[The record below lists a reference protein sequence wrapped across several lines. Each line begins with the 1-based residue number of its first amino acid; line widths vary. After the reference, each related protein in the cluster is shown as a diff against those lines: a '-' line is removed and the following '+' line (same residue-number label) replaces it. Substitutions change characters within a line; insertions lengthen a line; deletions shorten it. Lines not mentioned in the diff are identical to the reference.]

1 MEKATK
7 LLEKKVLV
15 AIDESENSYHAL
27 MWVLDNLKESVTKS
41 TLVIFAAQPL
51 ANYTNVFAAPLGFA
65 RMYFP
70 VSATPA
76 LIESIQDQNKR
87 VSLGLL
93 EKAKSICASRGV
105 KVDTFTEA
113 GDPKETIVAETVTE
127 VGDPKEVIREA
138 VEKLNIQLLVL
149 GSHGRGAI
157 KRAFLG
163 SVSNYCVHH
172 VKCPVLVV
180 RKSV

>member
-7 LLEKKVLV
+7 LLDKKVMV
-15 AIDESENSYHAL
+15 AIDENENSYHAL

-51 ANYTNVFAAPLGFA
+51 ANYTSVFAAPLGFA

-113 GDPKETIVAETVTE
+113 GDPKETVCN
-127 VGDPKEVIREA
+127 A
-138 VEKLNIQLLVL
+138 VQKYEINLLVM
-149 GSHGRGAI
+149 GGQANRTFM
-157 KRAFLG
+157 RAFQG
-163 SVSNYCVHH
+163 SLSNYCLNNA
-172 VKCPVLVV
+172 KCPVLIV
-180 RKSV
+180 KKPE